1 MAETNL
7 PNVEPAPA
15 CAPPTIAPEV
25 LAALQA
31 IGRIARA
38 LVGGGS
44 FERLAERVL
53 AEMLETLSLSAAAV
67 YLPHPQGRPSL
78 HRAILSSTDAD
89 LEARD
94 ELSFDAEAWQLA
106 VAGGAPL
113 VFAEPGG
120 WLVAN
125 PFEPAASFWL
135 VLPLVSHGSL
145 AGVVIAASPAPVS
158 LDPVGVTTLSSLG
171 DLLGAGIATARLR
184 QQVERTEVER
194 ERMRLAAELH
204 DGLAQDL
211 ALAVREISALE
222 DAELPAAARPG
233 VDRLHEAV
241 RAAHR
246 VVRAGLEDL
255 TIAVPLGGI
264 HAAVQALCERFAGGG
279 PSPELT
285 VRGPAVDV
293 SPEMTAAVLRVAH
306 EALANAAHHAPGAP
320 VRVILEVEPGELRL
334 AVEDDGP
341 GFDDGAVAGPG
352 DGHFGLTIM
361 RERAR
366 AAGGTLEVGSP
377 TAHGARVA
385 LRLPRS

>member
-7 PNVEPAPA
+7 PNVPAPA
-15 CAPPTIAPEV
+15 CTPPLVAPEL

-38 LVGGGS
+38 LVAGGS

-53 AEMLETLSLSAAAV
+53 AEMLDTLGLTAAVV

-78 HRAILSSTDAD
+78 HRAIISSAD
-89 LEARD
+89 PGLRARD

-106 VAGGAPL
+106 VATGAPL
-113 VFAEPGG
+113 VFAEPAS

-125 PFEPAASFWL
+125 PFEPAASYWL
-135 VLPLVSHGSL
+135 VLPLVSGGEL
-145 AGVVIAASPAPVS
+145 AGVVIASAPAPVS

-171 DLLGAGIATARLR
+171 DLLSAGIAHARLR

-211 ALAVREISALE
+211 ALAVREIAALGE
-222 DAELPAAARPG
+222 APLPETARPG
-233 VDRLHEAV
+233 VGRLQEAV
-241 RAAHR
+241 AAAHR

-255 TIAVPLGGI
+255 SVAVPLGGI
-264 HAAVQALCERFAGGG
+264 HAAVQALCERFAARGVQ
-279 PSPELT
+279 PELT
-285 VRGPAVDV
+285 VRGAAVDV
-293 SPEMTAAVLRVAH
+293 SPEATAAVLRVAH
-306 EALANAAHHAPGAP
+306 EALANATRHAPDAA
-320 VRVILEVEPGELRL
+320 VRVLLEVEPGELRL
-334 AVEDDGP
+334 VVEDDGP
-341 GFDDGAVAGPG
+341 GFDAAAVAGPG

-366 AAGGTLEVGSP
+366 AAGGALEAGSS
-377 TAHGARVA
+377 ASGGARVA
-385 LRLPRS
+385 LSLPRT